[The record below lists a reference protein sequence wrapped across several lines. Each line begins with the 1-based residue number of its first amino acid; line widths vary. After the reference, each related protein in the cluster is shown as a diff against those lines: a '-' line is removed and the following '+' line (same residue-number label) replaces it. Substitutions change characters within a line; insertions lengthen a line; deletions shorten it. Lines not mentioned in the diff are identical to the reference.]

1 MTTTTD
7 LAYDQAQSILGACHD
22 VLTHIVSLDPGIDG
36 YILPE
41 HRGLRIVR
49 HAMEYLH
56 NTHYNKPHTSP
67 TDEELQHM
75 IMLMELTA

>member
-1 MTTTTD
+1 MTND
-7 LAYDQAQSILGACHD
+7 IAYEQAQCLLGACHD
-22 VLTHIVSLDPGIDG
+22 ALTHIVSLDPGIDG

-56 NTHYNKPHTSP
+56 NTRIVTGKQIGRAHV
-67 TDEELQHM
+67 
-75 IMLMELTA
+75 